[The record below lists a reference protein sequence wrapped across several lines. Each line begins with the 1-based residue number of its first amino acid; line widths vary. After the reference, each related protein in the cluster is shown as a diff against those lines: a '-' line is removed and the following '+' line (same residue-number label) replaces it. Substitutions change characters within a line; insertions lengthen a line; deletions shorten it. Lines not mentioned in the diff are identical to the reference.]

1 MVLDNET
8 LVDILH
14 SNGINIRYLGYI
26 NETSQKKF
34 KNFYITRLTERII
47 FVRSFNKFLR
57 QVATEETNENFIRI
71 FVYFMNLVFGSQ

>member
-1 MVLDNET
+1 MILDNET

-26 NETSQKKF
+26 NEKSIKV
-34 KNFYITRLTERII
+34 KNHYLTKLTERII

-57 QVATEETNENFIRI
+57 EVAIEEPKENFLVIL
-71 FVYFMNLVFGSQ
+71 VYFLNLMFGS